1 MAMSIRKASLI
12 PKTYFSNCSLSFFSI
27 EDPFETYDSN
37 RPHDLASPVSHA
49 GAEEILAYLARNEE
63 ELRLLLSR
71 N

>member
-27 EDPFETYDSN
+27 EYPFETYDSN